1 MLCNVMHTEKKTLKM
16 SKSKNK
22 LELSSDKFQANLY
35 QDKELVLFRVKASKI
50 AQIAKISFKISFIIA
65 NVSFVFKYT

>member
-1 MLCNVMHTEKKTLKM
+1 MHTEKKTLKM